1 MARHPDWF
9 ARLDAIHDVLKQA
22 ETLEWLGR
30 NEIKAIFTCSE
41 RDSIRLLHKFGAE
54 SRNNSLSLLRV
65 NLLTQLE
72 AIRSGST
79 YAAYLRQRNQ
89 VASQLA
95 AARAHHGAREFRV
108 PSTVPLTAKVTELDA
123 LPSSIAWRRSVSRGP
138 ARFEVVYSDGADL
151 MRQLAQ
157 FLGAAANH
165 REQFFAGTEPEDDSV
180 Q

>member
-9 ARLDAIHDVLKQA
+9 ARLDAIQEVLEEA
-22 ETLEWLGR
+22 ATLEWLGR
-30 NEIKAIFTCSE
+30 NEIKAIFTCSD

-54 SRNNSLSLLRV
+54 SRTNSLSLLRM

-79 YAAYLRQRNQ
+79 YAAYLRQRNH
-89 VASQLA
+89 VASQLT
-95 AARAHHGAREFRV
+95 AARAHHGARQFHVPATPAATEFN
-108 PSTVPLTAKVTELDA
+108 A
-123 LPSSIAWRRSVSRGP
+123 LPASIAWRRSVAHGP
-138 ARFEVVYSDGADL
+138 ARFEIVYCDGADL

-157 FLGAAANH
+157 FLGAAASH
-165 REQFFAGTEPEDDSV
+165 RDEFFAGTEPDDDSV